1 MKSFIY
7 GTAPITVPLL
17 LSIISGYIINWL
29 GI

>member
-7 GTAPITVPLL
+7 GTIPITLPIL

>member
-7 GTAPITVPLL
+7 GTAPIVVPLL

>member
-17 LSIISGYIINWL
+17 LSILSGYIINWL